1 MQILHSF
8 ALSYYANAEFA
19 GVCIMYMNLYLY
31 MYLIM
36 YLNMYMYLY
45 LITVVIIKSMRP
57 AHERVNAPPFLGK
70 ISNRH
75 FFKKI
80 LIFALDFSAGWDY
93 I

>member
-19 GVCIMYMNLYLY
+19 GVCIMYMYLYLN

-36 YLNMYMYLY
+36 YLNMNMYLY
-45 LITVVIIKSMRP
+45 LSMITVVIIKSMRP

-70 ISNRH
+70 ISNGI
-75 FFKKI
+75 FSKK
-80 LIFALDFSAGWDY
+80 F
-93 I
+93 